1 MADTVHQSASLGI
14 AARAKAIEN
23 PNPDP
28 LFDTA
33 QAAVY
38 LHSSEPSLE
47 RFRRIG
53 VGPKFV
59 KMGGAVRY
67 RRSDLELLH
76 RAMHAPAAPPHGQ
89 ARGRLINDRDGEV
102 WTRRLARGPNVAPAQ
117 AHRSC
122 SH

>member
-67 RRSDLELLH
+67 RRSDLDSYIE
-76 RAMHAPAAPPHGQ
+76 Q
-89 ARGRLINDRDGEV
+89 C
-102 WTRRLARGPNVAPAQ
+102 TRRPRRRMGKPEAA
-117 AHRSC
+117 
-122 SH
+122 